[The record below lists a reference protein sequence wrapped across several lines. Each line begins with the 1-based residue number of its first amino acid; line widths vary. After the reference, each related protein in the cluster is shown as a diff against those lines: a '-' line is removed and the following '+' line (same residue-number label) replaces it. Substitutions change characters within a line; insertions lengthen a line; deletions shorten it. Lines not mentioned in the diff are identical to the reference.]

1 MSHPTR
7 NLSLRFIALAAMLA
21 TPLAVG
27 AQPRG
32 DAQPLEA
39 VRASANLTTARA
51 GELHAKG
58 TLTAQDLKKL
68 RKAAQLHEQSAALRE
83 LADPQAF
90 ACLQEAALL
99 RYYGG
104 QRSAA
109 AALME
114 KAARLAADQGDVIN
128 ASRAFSDAAII
139 AHELKQGPRAWNLAV
154 RAEALTASPLL
165 SDGQREAL
173 RLRNVRLDRSSSALA
188 VGSAIGSP

>member
-7 NLSLRFIALAAMLA
+7 NLSLRFIALAAMLG
-21 TPLAVG
+21 TPLAAG
-27 AQPRG
+27 AQAAQSP
-32 DAQPLEA
+32 QPLEA
-39 VRASANLTTARA
+39 VRASANVAAVRA
-51 GELHAKG
+51 GELHASG
-58 TLTAQDLKKL
+58 TVASQDLKKL
-68 RKAAQLHEQSAALRE
+68 RKAAHLHEQSAALRE

-90 ACLQEAALL
+90 ACLHEAALL

-139 AHELKQGPRAWNLAV
+139 AYELKQGPRAWNLAV

-165 SDGQREAL
+165 SDPQREAL
-173 RLRNVRLDRSSSALA
+173 RLRNVRLDRSSSSLAL
-188 VGSAIGSP
+188 GSAIGAP